1 MTMVTTATLASTDSG
16 DRSEGEASVAATEQF
31 DYQSDSDGAGADDGV
46 FQLTGVPRY
55 SETYLSVKALVVV
68 GSNQETDARRVVFL
82 CSLRWRPVF
91 PPCYI

>member
-46 FQLTGVPRY
+46 FQLDVGVPRY
-55 SETYLSVKALVVV
+55 SPSYLSVKSP
-68 GSNQETDARRVVFL
+68 GGGRV
-82 CSLRWRPVF
+82 
-91 PPCYI
+91 